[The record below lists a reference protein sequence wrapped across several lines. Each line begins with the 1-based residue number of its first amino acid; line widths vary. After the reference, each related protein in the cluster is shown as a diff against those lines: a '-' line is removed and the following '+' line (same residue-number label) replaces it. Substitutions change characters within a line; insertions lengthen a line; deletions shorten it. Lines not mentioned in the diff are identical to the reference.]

1 MATDQGG
8 KRGPQSSR
16 GDNHG
21 SSRSDGRTR
30 FRSGFDDRDRD
41 RESNQRDIPAA
52 ASSNPNPNTIGV
64 PPPVPGFGFNFA
76 NMPNGMPMFPAGF
89 MMSTN
94 QPQQQ
99 QNAPGNE

>member
-21 SSRSDGRTR
+21 SSRSEGRSR
-30 FRSGFDDRDRD
+30 FRNGYDDRERD
-41 RESNQRDIPAA
+41 DNPRDTTGMNT
-52 ASSNPNPNTIGV
+52 NPNPTAIGV

-76 NMPNGMPMFPAGF
+76 NMPNMPIFPPGF
-89 MMSTN
+89 MMPTG

-99 QNAPGNE
+99 HQAPGNE

>member
-21 SSRSDGRTR
+21 SNRNDGRMR
-30 FRSGFDDRDRD
+30 FRNGYDDRDRE
-41 RESNQRDIPAA
+41 RENNQRDVVAA
-52 ASSNPNPNTIGV
+52 PNNNADPNTIGV

-76 NMPNGMPMFPAGF
+76 NMPNGMPMFPPGF
-89 MMSTN
+89 MMPTT

-99 QNAPGNE
+99 APGSE